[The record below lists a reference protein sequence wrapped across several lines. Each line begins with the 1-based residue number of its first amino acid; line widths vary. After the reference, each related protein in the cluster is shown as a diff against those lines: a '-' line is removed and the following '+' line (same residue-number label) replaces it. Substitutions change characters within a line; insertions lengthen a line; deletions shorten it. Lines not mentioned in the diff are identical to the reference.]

1 MTDFSA
7 LHVALSGLRAAQLA
21 MDVAANNVSNAQTP
35 GYTRQRVDL
44 RARLSR
50 TAPEGQVGLGV
61 EVADVARV
69 RDRFLD
75 LRYRG
80 ADSALGSVE
89 VRAELL
95 SRAEL
100 VLAEPDAGLTAE
112 LNELWDAF
120 EDLSL
125 DPPDRASRIAVINQL
140 DSIASRVN
148 DVSQGLGDLRASALS
163 SLEATLTETNDMLQ
177 RVADLNAA
185 ILDASAR
192 PGTPNDLL
200 DQRDVL
206 LDRLARSVGAS
217 FLDEGNGTV
226 RVMIGGISLVA
237 GTEVREL
244 SLDSSTMQIL
254 HPSGVAVV
262 AGGDAGGYQQFL
274 TQDLVDLTGRIDQFA
289 TDLADALNTVH
300 ASGFSPSGPG
310 GDLLTYDPTA
320 PAATLQVAFTD
331 PDLLATASSAGPPF
345 PTFDGSVAAALAN
358 LRTQPAALGGT
369 VSLEESMRAIV
380 SDLGTQTASAQLG
393 ASTQR
398 DLVTAADVARM
409 ATHGVSVDEELVTLM
424 EYQRMYEAAARTIT
438 AVDEALDVLINRT
451 GVVGR

>member
-1 MTDFSA
+1 MADFSA

-21 MDVAANNVSNAQTP
+21 MDTASHNISNAQTP
-35 GYTRQRVDL
+35 GYTRQRVETA
-44 RARLSR
+44 ARLPR
-50 TAPEGQVGLGV
+50 TTPVGQVGLGV
-61 EVADVARV
+61 EVTDIARV
-69 RDRFLD
+69 RDAFLD

-89 VRAELL
+89 VRADLL

-100 VLAEPDAGLTAE
+100 TLGEPDSGLTAQ
-112 LNELWDAF
+112 LSELWDAF
-120 EDLSL
+120 EDLAL

-148 DVSQGLGDLRASALS
+148 DVSQGLTDLQASAIS
-163 SLEATLTETNDMLQ
+163 SMRATLAETNDTLH
-177 RVADLNAA
+177 RVAELNAS
-185 ILDASAR
+185 ILEASAR

-206 LDRLARSVGAS
+206 LDRLARTVGAT
-217 FLDEGNGTV
+217 FLDEGDGTV
-226 RVMIGGISLVA
+226 RVMIGGISLVS

-244 SLDSSTMQIL
+244 SLDSSTLQVL

-262 AGGDAGGYQQFL
+262 PGGEAGGYQQFL
-274 TQDLVDLTGRIDQFA
+274 TQDLADLSSRIDGFA
-289 TDLADALNTVH
+289 TDLADSLNAVH
-300 ASGFSPSGPG
+300 ATGFSSSGPG

-320 PAATLQVAFTD
+320 PAATLRVAFTD
-331 PDLLATASSAGPPF
+331 PDLLATAATAGPPF
-345 PTFDGSVAAALAN
+345 PEFDGTVASALAD

-369 VSLEESMRAIV
+369 VSLEESMRSIV
-380 SDLGTQTASAQLG
+380 TDLGQQTASAQL
-393 ASTQR
+393 AATTQR
-398 DLVTAADVARM
+398 DLVTAADVSRM
-409 ATHGVSVDEELVTLM
+409 ATHGVSMDEELVTLM

-438 AVDEALDVLINRT
+438 AVDQALDVLINRT

>member
-254 HPSGVAVV
+254 HPSGVA
-262 AGGDAGGYQQFL
+262 AGDAGGYQQFL